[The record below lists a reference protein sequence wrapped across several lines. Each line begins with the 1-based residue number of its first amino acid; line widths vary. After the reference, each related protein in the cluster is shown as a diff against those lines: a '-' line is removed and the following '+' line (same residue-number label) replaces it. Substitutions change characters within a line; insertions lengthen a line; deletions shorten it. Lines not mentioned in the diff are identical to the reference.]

1 MFDYSIIQIP
11 KHICWYNYIKYTE
24 VTPDPVYKMHGGA
37 QWLLPRSAAGGG
49 GYSTALPYSPP
60 AMQLSATNAAA
71 KRSALLIAALEWR

>member
-37 QWLLPRSAAGGG
+37 QCRMAVIVHAV
-49 GYSTALPYSPP
+49 AI
-60 AMQLSATNAAA
+60 ATVVAV
-71 KRSALLIAALEWR
+71 SGS